1 MTFKSIFTIVCV
13 EEGPASKTCV
23 NYASKLAAATDAHL
37 SVMIGVP
44 RVAAPSGMIIP
55 QVRGL
60 FEAANAERKKRAEVY
75 CDENISTITGCVM
88 NCEVVYDV
96 YLKVRDQLIARARR
110 SDLVVLGPS
119 GEFASMSYDVMR
131 AVVFTSGRP
140 VVLVP
145 EKSNKP
151 AAWKKILVAWD
162 GSAPAA
168 RALGDAMPFI
178 ERAETVEII
187 SVLPDAGKSPG
198 GAPLAAHLR
207 RHCKSVN
214 LSDIPLL
221 QGDVGKTLRAH
232 AVKTEADLIVMGAWS
247 HSRLWEMV
255 LGGATQ
261 DVLDNI
267 ETPTLLSH

>member
-1 MTFKSIFTIVCV
+1 MSFKSILTIVCV
-13 EEGPASKTCV
+13 EEGPASKACV
-23 NYASKLAAATDAHL
+23 NYASRYAAATDAHL

-44 RVAAPSGMIIP
+44 RVSAPSGMFIP

-60 FEAANAERKKRAEVY
+60 LDAANAERKKRTEEY
-75 CDENISTITGCVM
+75 CDENISTMAGSVM
-88 NCEVVYDV
+88 NCEVLHDS
-96 YLKVRDQLIARARR
+96 YLKVRDQLIARART
-110 SDLVVLGPS
+110 SDLIVLAPS
-119 GEFASMSYDVMR
+119 GEFASMCYDVMR

-145 EKSNKP
+145 EKSRKP
-151 AAWKKILVAWD
+151 AAWKKITVAWD

-168 RALGDAMPFI
+168 RALGDAMPLI
-178 ERAETVEII
+178 ERADAVEVVC
-187 SVLPDAGKSPG
+187 VLPEEGKSPG
-198 GAPLAAHLR
+198 GAPLAAHLA
-207 RHCKSVN
+207 RHCGLVN
-214 LSDIPLL
+214 LSEIPLL
-221 QGDVGKTLRAH
+221 HGDVGKTLRAH